1 MAQQILDLL
10 QQFKINKMKTIQ
22 PVSIWD
28 NGQTLEAK
36 ILNAYA
42 VNVTLS
48 TSATFYYSLMTELED
63 GNVGMQVAQGNLTMT
78 GEAYT
83 QWTVDSYAWDWVAAQ
98 LNLTITGDYVPPVPP
113 EPTPEP
119 TPEPIVEE
127 AIIEAIEETL
137 V

>member
-1 MAQQILDLL
+1 
-10 QQFKINKMKTIQ
+10 MKTIQ

-42 VNVTLS
+42 VNVSLG

-63 GNVGMQVAQGNLTMT
+63 GKIGVQVAQGNLTMT

-83 QWTVDSYAWDWVAAQ
+83 QWTVDSYAWDWIAAQ

-113 EPTPEP
+113 QPEP

-127 AIIEAIEETL
+127 ATEEPVVETP
-137 V
+137 VPTAE